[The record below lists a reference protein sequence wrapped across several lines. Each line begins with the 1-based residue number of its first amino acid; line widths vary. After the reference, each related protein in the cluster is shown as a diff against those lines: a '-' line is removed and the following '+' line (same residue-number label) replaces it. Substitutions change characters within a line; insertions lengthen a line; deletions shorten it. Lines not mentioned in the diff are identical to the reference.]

1 MLVVK
6 DKPKSPISEA
16 YRTLRSN
23 IQFSSFDKDM
33 QLILITSSGPG
44 EGKSTTSCNLALAM
58 AEAGSSVL
66 LLDCDLRKPSVHKK
80 FKISNNIGLSNVLA
94 GQTKFES
101 ASHWYSQNLC
111 ILTAGKIPPNPAEM
125 LSSKRMKAFLNEAK
139 GVFKY
144 IILDAPPVIAVTDPQ
159 ILSTMVDGVVLVV
172 SSGVADIEAAKRA
185 KELLENVN
193 ANIIGSVLNRVD
205 TESRRGYYGGYYYYY
220 GDEGEKV
227 KKHKDR

>member
-6 DKPKSPISEA
+6 DKPKSPIAEA

-33 QLILITSSGPG
+33 QLILVTSSGPG

-58 AEAGSSVL
+58 AESGNSVL
-66 LLDCDLRKPSVHKK
+66 LMDCDLRKPSVHKK
-80 FKISNNIGLSNVLA
+80 FKISNNDGLSNVLA
-94 GQTKFES
+94 GHTKFEN
-101 ASHWYSQNLC
+101 ASNWYSKNLC

-125 LSSKRMKAFLNEAK
+125 LASKRMKAFLAEAR

-159 ILSTMVDGVVLVV
+159 ILSTMVDGVILVV
-172 SSGVADIEAAKRA
+172 TSGVADIEAAKRA

-205 TESRRGYYGGYYYYY
+205 TESRRGYYGSYYYY
-220 GDEGEKV
+220 GHEEEN
-227 KKHKDR
+227 